1 MKHYGK
7 TRYASH
13 SLKAMRMPGFLLMV
27 FILASCNNAQVYEQ
41 QAVEKTNPVPLPK
54 SVGNIP
60 LPNGYKRIAASNGGY
75 PSFLRSISLKSDKTV
90 YLFNGVK
97 KGNQQ
102 AQYAVIDM
110 DAGQKDLQQC
120 ADAVMRIRAEYLF
133 SKKDFSHISFNFTNG
148 FACDFEHYAQGYRV
162 KTIGNT
168 CTWVKQKPESYTY
181 STFRQYLD
189 VVYAYAGTQSLHQ
202 QLKSIPVT
210 DIHPGAVFIQTRN
223 PYGHAVTVM
232 DMAYHPQTKD
242 TIFLL
247 SQSYMPAQDI
257 HILVNPNNE
266 KISPWY
272 STKFGDE
279 LRTPEWTFTKEDLKE
294 F

>member
-1 MKHYGK
+1 MKK
-7 TRYASH
+7 
-13 SLKAMRMPGFLLMV
+13 
-27 FILASCNNAQVYEQ
+27 
-41 QAVEKTNPVPLPK
+41 
-54 SVGNIP
+54 
-60 LPNGYKRIAASNGGY
+60 
-75 PSFLRSISLKSDKTV
+75 DKTV
-90 YLFNGVK
+90 YLFNGMK

-110 DAGQKDLQQC
+110 DAGTKDLQQC

-133 SKKDFSHISFNFTNG
+133 CKKDFAGIGFNFTNG
-148 FACDFEHYAQGYRV
+148 FVCDFEHYARGYRI
-162 KTIGNT
+162 KTNGNT
-168 CTWVKQKPESYTY
+168 YSWIRQKPESYTY

-189 VVYAYAGTQSLHQ
+189 VVYAYAGTQSLHR
-202 QLKSIPVT
+202 QLKPIPIT

-223 PYGHAVTVM
+223 PYGHAVIVM

-257 HILVNPNNE
+257 HILVNPSDE

-272 STKFGDE
+272 STKFGNE
-279 LRTPEWTFTKEDLKE
+279 LQTPEWTFAKSDLKE